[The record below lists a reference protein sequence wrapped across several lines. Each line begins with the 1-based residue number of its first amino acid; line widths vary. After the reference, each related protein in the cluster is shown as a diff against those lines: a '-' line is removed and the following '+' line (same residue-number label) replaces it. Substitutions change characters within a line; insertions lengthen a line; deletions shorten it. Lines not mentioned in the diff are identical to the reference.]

1 MLQIKFTNQ
10 FKKDLKLIQR
20 QGKDVKKIFSVVEKI
35 ANGEP
40 LELKYRDHPLTGN
53 YKGSR
58 ECHIEPDLLLIYTV
72 IDEVMVLSLL
82 RAGSHSD
89 LF

>member
-20 QGKDVKKIFSVVEKI
+20 QGKDVKKIFCVVEKI